1 MFKIIGGIVLCGFAF
16 YGLVMYLYDAHVKQ

>member
-16 YGLVMYLYDAHVKQ
+16 YGLATYLYDTHVKQ